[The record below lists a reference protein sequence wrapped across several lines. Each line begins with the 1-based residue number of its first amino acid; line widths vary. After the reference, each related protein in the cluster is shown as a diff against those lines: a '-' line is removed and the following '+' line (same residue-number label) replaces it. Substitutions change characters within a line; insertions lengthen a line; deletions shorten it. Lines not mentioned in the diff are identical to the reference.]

1 MFKIKKIESSN
12 KTIRM
17 PNDLIA
23 ELEKLANEND
33 ISFNQIVI
41 QCCQYALENLDKN
54 SSLKKENEK

>member
-17 PNDLIA
+17 PNDLIE
-23 ELEKLANEND
+23 ELEKLATTND

-41 QCCQYALENLDKN
+41 QCCQYALENLDSN
-54 SSLKKENEK
+54 SSIKTND